1 VLKVIE
7 VVLILLIPTLVGA
20 ALIGGVRLCGMT
32 RRWAINRRAVAAG
45 APVPLER
52 LAADLRRLHQQVAR
66 VEDAADM
73 KPGRAVRMRALRA
86 AYGESLLAACRA
98 LDVPDA
104 PADGT
109 RLSLPE
115 VYRLEAALR
124 ERGLDTRP
132 TALH

>member
-20 ALIGGVRLCGMT
+20 ALIGGVRLWGRT
-32 RRWAINRRAVAAG
+32 RRWLDNRRAVAAG

-52 LAADLRRLHQQVAR
+52 LAADLRRLHQQVVR

-73 KPGRAVRMRALRA
+73 KPGRAVRVRALRS
-86 AYGESLLAACRA
+86 AYGESLVAACRA

-104 PADGT
+104 PAEGS
-109 RLSLPE
+109 RLPLPE

-124 ERGLDTRP
+124 ERGLDIRP

>member
-7 VVLILLIPTLVGA
+7 VVLILLVPTLVGA
-20 ALIGGVRLCGMT
+20 ALIGGVRLWVRT

-52 LAADLRRLHQQVAR
+52 LAADLRRLYQQVVR

-73 KPGRAVRMRALRA
+73 KPGRAVRVRALRA

-104 PADGT
+104 PADGS
-109 RLSLPE
+109 RLRLPE

-124 ERGLDTRP
+124 ERGLDIRP

>member
-7 VVLILLIPTLVGA
+7 VVLILLTPTLVGA
-20 ALIGGVRLCGMT
+20 SLIGGVRLWGWI
-32 RRWAINRRAVAAG
+32 RRWANDRRAVAAG
-45 APVPLER
+45 SSVPLER

-73 KPGRAVRMRALRA
+73 TPGRGVRVRALRS
-86 AYGESLLAACRA
+86 AYGESLVAACCA

-104 PADGT
+104 PPDGS

-124 ERGLDTRP
+124 ERGLDVRP

>member
-1 VLKVIE
+1 MLKVIE
-7 VVLILLIPTLVGA
+7 VVVILLIPTLVGA
-20 ALIGGVRLCGMT
+20 ALIGVARLWGWT
-32 RRWAINRRAVAAG
+32 QRWLNNRRAVMAAT
-45 APVPLER
+45 PVPLER
-52 LAADLRRLHQQVAR
+52 LAADLRRLHVQVAR

-73 KPGRAVRMRALRA
+73 KPGRAVRVRALRS
-86 AYGESLLAACRA
+86 AYGESLVAACRA

-104 PADGT
+104 PADGN

-124 ERGLDTRP
+124 ERGLDVRP

>member
-20 ALIGGVRLCGMT
+20 ALIGGVRLCGLT

-45 APVPLER
+45 AQVPLER
-52 LAADLRRLHQQVAR
+52 LAADLRRLNQQVTR

-73 KPGRAVRMRALRA
+73 KPGRAVRVRALRS

-104 PADGT
+104 PADGS
-109 RLSLPE
+109 RLALPE

-124 ERGLDTRP
+124 ERGLDIRP